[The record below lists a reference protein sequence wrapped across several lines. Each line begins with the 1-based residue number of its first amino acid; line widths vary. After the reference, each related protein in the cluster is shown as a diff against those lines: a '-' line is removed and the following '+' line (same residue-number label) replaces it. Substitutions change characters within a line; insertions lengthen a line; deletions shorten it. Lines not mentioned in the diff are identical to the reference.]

1 MTYASVRPDA
11 WNFPLFLHVL
21 GAAVFVSVLAVV
33 VVVLVAALR
42 TDDRGPSVRFAFRT
56 LLIGGIPAYVVMR
69 VGAEWIYSKENFG
82 DSDPGWIGIGYGVA
96 DLGFL
101 ILIVMCILAGIAS
114 RRARKGTQPSALVR
128 WTTGLAA
135 VIIVAYGVALWAMA
149 TKPA

>member
-21 GAAVFVSVLAVV
+21 GAMVLVSVLAAV
-33 VVVLVAALR
+33 VVVLVVALR
-42 TDDRGPSVRFAFRT
+42 SDDRAPAVRFAFRT
-56 LLIGGIPAYVVMR
+56 LLFGGIPAYIAMR
-69 VGAEWIYSKENFG
+69 AGAEWIASKEHVA
-82 DSDPGWIGIGYGVA
+82 DSDATWIGIGYGVA

-101 ILIVMCILAGIAS
+101 ILIVMCVLAGIAS
-114 RRARKGTQPSALVR
+114 RRARKGNQPSALVR

-135 VIIVAYGVALWAMA
+135 LVIVAYAVALWAMA